1 MDGSPLVLKGEYMKR
16 FVDVVAVLSTL
27 FVVFAVS
34 TRYFSGMESLGVYL
48 AMVLLLAFLT
58 KPLSKTN
65 SVLRSL
71 DYLFAVAS
79 IAVGFYSFFFA
90 EGIAN
95 RVGDSTFLDLALG
108 VVAIILVL
116 EATRRVAGLAIVFLC
131 LFFLGYAYFGNYFP
145 ELIATKG
152 FGIERISS
160 AMYLTLSGI
169 YGLPLKVMFD
179 YIILFI
185 VFGAFLEVT
194 GGITLFINLSM
205 ALMGRYTGGQGKIA
219 VIASGLMGMIS
230 GSAVANV
237 ATVGTFTIPAMKKSG
252 YDKTFA
258 GAVES
263 IASTGGQLMPPV
275 MGAAAFV
282 MADYIEVPY
291 ATICLRAAIPAVI
304 YYFILG
310 LTIHFYAQ
318 RHRLYG
324 LPKAEL
330 PQLGEVIRNQ
340 GLLMLSLV
348 AIIAG
353 LVLGYSPTMAA
364 LSGLAVLLIVCW
376 VKPESRLT
384 WKKVYQA
391 LHSSGMAGVQVG
403 VTSASAGI
411 ILGVFMLTGLGTKI
425 ASVLIQISGGSV
437 LVLLIISM
445 LTSIAF
451 GMGMPTTPCY
461 ILLATLVG
469 PALISM
475 GVDKVLA
482 HLFLFYFGM
491 LSMITPPVAM
501 AAYTAAAISGDSF
514 YRTGFLAWRMALPI
528 FILPYFFVYYPGLA
542 LMGSWSAICSAVFSA
557 LVGLTACCIGLT
569 GYFRGELRY
578 WERGVLLL
586 GGLSVIHKSLVTDI
600 VGVVILALFLVWKMR
615 KPDQARPA
623 EKGVV
628 SAQS

>member
-1 MDGSPLVLKGEYMKR
+1 MKR
-16 FVDVVAVLSTL
+16 VIDVVAVLSSL
-27 FVVFAVS
+27 FVIFAVS

-48 AMVLLLAFLT
+48 TTVLVLTFLS

-65 SVLRSL
+65 KLLRSL
-71 DYLFAVAS
+71 DCLLAAAS
-79 IAVGFYSFFFA
+79 IVIGFYSFFFS
-90 EGIAN
+90 EEIAS
-95 RVGDSTFLDLALG
+95 RIGDSTALDIYLG
-108 VVAIILVL
+108 VIAILIVL
-116 EATRRVAGLAIVFLC
+116 EATRRVAGLSIVFLC
-131 LFFLGYAYFGNYFP
+131 LVFLGYAYFGKYFP
-145 ELIATKG
+145 ELIGTKG
-152 FGIERISS
+152 FSIERISS
-160 AMYLTLSGI
+160 MMYLTLSGI

-179 YIILFI
+179 YIVLFI

-194 GGITLFINLSM
+194 GGISLFINLSM

-252 YDKTFA
+252 YDSTFA

-282 MADYIEVPY
+282 MAEYIEIPY

-310 LTIHFYAQ
+310 LNIHFYAQ
-318 RHRLYG
+318 RKGLYG
-324 LPKAEL
+324 LPKEDL
-330 PQLGEVIRNQ
+330 PKLRDVLRKQ
-340 GLLMLSLV
+340 GLLLLSLV
-348 AIIAG
+348 AIILA

-364 LSGLAVLLIVCW
+364 LSGLAVILVVCW
-376 VKPESRLT
+376 VRPESRLT
-384 WKKVYQA
+384 WTKVYKA
-391 LHSSGMAGVQVG
+391 LHSTGMAGVQVG
-403 VTSASAGI
+403 VASASAGI

-437 LVLLIISM
+437 LFLLMISM
-445 LTSIAF
+445 VTSIAF

-469 PALISM
+469 PALTDM
-475 GVDKVLA
+475 GVSKILA

-514 YRTGFLAWRMALPI
+514 YRTGFLAWKMALPV
-528 FILPYFFVYYPGLA
+528 FIIPYFFVYYPGLA
-542 LMGSWSAICSAVFSA
+542 LMGSWDAILTSIFDA
-557 LVGLTACCIGLT
+557 LVGLTACSIAIT
-569 GYFRGELRY
+569 GYFRGELHI
-578 WERGVLLL
+578 WERLVLLL
-586 GGLSVIHKSLVTDI
+586 GGLGLIHKSFVTDI
-600 VGVVILALFLVWKMR
+600 IGIAILGLFLFRKMR
-615 KPDQARPA
+615 KPAVVQTS
-623 EKGVV
+623 EKM
-628 SAQS
+628 AM

>member
-1 MDGSPLVLKGEYMKR
+1 MKR
-16 FVDVVAVLSTL
+16 VIDTVAILSSL
-27 FVVFAVS
+27 FVIFAVS
-34 TRYFSGMESLGVYL
+34 TRYFSGMENLGVYL
-48 AMVLLLAFLT
+48 ATVLVLTFLS

-65 SVLRSL
+65 KVLRSV
-71 DYLFAVAS
+71 DYLLAAAS
-79 IAVGFYSFFFA
+79 IVIGSYSFLFS
-90 EGIAN
+90 EEIAS
-95 RVGDSTFLDLALG
+95 RIGDSTALDIYLG
-108 VVAIILVL
+108 VIAILIVL
-116 EATRRVAGLAIVFLC
+116 EATRRVAGWAIVFLC

-152 FGIERISS
+152 FSIERISS
-160 AMYLTLSGI
+160 MMYLTLSGI

-179 YIILFI
+179 YIVLFI

-194 GGITLFINLSM
+194 GGISLFINLSM

-237 ATVGTFTIPAMKKSG
+237 ATVGTFTIPSMKKGG
-252 YDKTFA
+252 YDTTFA

-291 ATICLRAAIPAVI
+291 ATVCIRAALPAVI

-310 LTIHFYAQ
+310 VIIHLYAS
-318 RHRLYG
+318 RKGLYG
-324 LPKAEL
+324 LPREEL
-330 PQLGEVIRNQ
+330 PKLRDVLRKQ
-340 GLLMLSLV
+340 GLLLLSLI
-348 AIIAG
+348 AIILA
-353 LVLGYSPTMAA
+353 LVLAYSPTMAA
-364 LSGLAVLLIVCW
+364 LSGLVVLLIVCW
-376 VKPESRLT
+376 VRPESRLT
-384 WKKVYQA
+384 WTRVYKA

-403 VTSASAGI
+403 VASASAGI

-437 LVLLIISM
+437 LFLLMISM
-445 LTSIAF
+445 VTSIAF

-469 PALISM
+469 PALTDM
-475 GVDKVLA
+475 GVTKILA

-501 AAYTAAAISGDSF
+501 AAYTAAAISGGSF
-514 YRTGFLAWRMALPI
+514 YRTGFLAWKMALPI
-528 FILPYFFVYYPGLA
+528 FIIPYFFVYYPGLA
-542 LMGSWSAICSAVFSA
+542 LMGSWVDILTATFKAF
-557 LVGLTACCIGLT
+557 VGLIACTISLT
-569 GYFRGELRY
+569 GYFRGDLRI
-578 WERGVLLL
+578 WERAVLLL
-586 GGLSVIHKSLVTDI
+586 GGLGLIHKSIVTDI
-600 VGVVILALFLVWKMR
+600 IGVAILGLFLLWKWH
-615 KPDQARPA
+615 KPIAFQMAG
-623 EKGVV
+623 K
-628 SAQS
+628 

>member
-1 MDGSPLVLKGEYMKR
+1 MKR
-16 FVDVVAVLSTL
+16 FIDIVAVLSSL
-27 FVVFAVS
+27 FVIFAVS
-34 TRYFSGMESLGVYL
+34 TRYFSGMENLGVYL
-48 AMVLLLAFLT
+48 ATVLVLTFLS

-65 SVLRSL
+65 KLLISI
-71 DYLFAVAS
+71 DYLLAVAS
-79 IAVGFYSFFFA
+79 IIIGFYSFFFS
-90 EGIAN
+90 EEIAS
-95 RVGDSTFLDLALG
+95 RIGDSTSLDIYLG
-108 VVAIILVL
+108 VIAILIVL
-116 EATRRVAGLAIVFLC
+116 EATRRVAGLSIVFLC

-152 FGIERISS
+152 FSIERISS
-160 AMYLTLSGI
+160 MMYLTLSGI

-179 YIILFI
+179 YIVLFI

-194 GGITLFINLSM
+194 GGISLFINLSM
-205 ALMGRYTGGQGKIA
+205 ALMGRFTGGQGKIA

-252 YDKTFA
+252 YDSTFA

-282 MADYIEVPY
+282 MAEYIEIPY

-310 LTIHFYAQ
+310 LNIHFYAQ
-318 RHRLYG
+318 RKGLYG
-324 LPKAEL
+324 LPKEEL
-330 PQLGEVIRNQ
+330 PKLQDVLRKQ
-340 GLLMLSLV
+340 GLLLLSLI
-348 AIIAG
+348 AIILA
-353 LVLGYSPTMAA
+353 LVFAYSPTMAA
-364 LSGLAVLLIVCW
+364 LSGLVVILIVCW
-376 VKPESRLT
+376 VRPESRLT
-384 WKKVYQA
+384 WAKVYKA

-403 VTSASAGI
+403 VASASAGI

-437 LVLLIISM
+437 LFLLIISM

-469 PALISM
+469 PALTDM
-475 GVDKVLA
+475 GVPKLLA

-501 AAYTAAAISGDSF
+501 AAYTAAAIAGDSF

-528 FILPYFFVYYPGLA
+528 FIIPYFFVYYPGLA
-542 LMGSWSAICSAVFSA
+542 LMGSWDSVLTAVFA
-557 LVGLTACCIGLT
+557 AVVGLTACSIGLT
-569 GYFRGELRY
+569 GYFRGELHL
-578 WERGVLLL
+578 WERTILLL
-586 GGLSVIHKSLVTDI
+586 GGLGLIHKGIVTDI
-600 VGVVILALFLVWKMR
+600 IGIAILALFLFWKMC
-615 KPDQARPA
+615 KPASVRNV
-623 EKGVV
+623 EKAVISGNLD
-628 SAQS
+628 

>member
-1 MDGSPLVLKGEYMKR
+1 MKR
-16 FVDVVAVLSTL
+16 VIDTVAILSSL
-27 FVVFAVS
+27 FVIFAVS
-34 TRYFSGMESLGVYL
+34 TRYLSEMENLGVYL
-48 AMVLLLAFLT
+48 GTVLVLTFLS

-65 SVLRSL
+65 KALRSV
-71 DYLFAVAS
+71 DYLLAVAS
-79 IAVGFYSFFFA
+79 IVIGSYSFLFS
-90 EGIAN
+90 EEIAS
-95 RVGDSTFLDLALG
+95 RIGDSTALDIYLG
-108 VVAIILVL
+108 VIAILIVL
-116 EATRRVAGLAIVFLC
+116 EATRRVAGWAIVFLC

-152 FGIERISS
+152 FSIERISS
-160 AMYLTLSGI
+160 MMYLTLSGI

-179 YIILFI
+179 YIVLFI

-194 GGITLFINLSM
+194 GGISLFINLSM

-237 ATVGTFTIPAMKKSG
+237 ATVGTFTIPSMKKGG
-252 YDKTFA
+252 YDTTFA

-291 ATICLRAAIPAVI
+291 ATVCIRAALPAVI

-310 LTIHFYAQ
+310 VIIHLYAS
-318 RHRLYG
+318 RKGLYG
-324 LPKAEL
+324 LPREEL
-330 PQLGEVIRNQ
+330 PKLRDVLRKQ
-340 GLLMLSLV
+340 GLLLLSLI
-348 AIIAG
+348 AIILA
-353 LVLGYSPTMAA
+353 LVLAYSPTMAA
-364 LSGLAVLLIVCW
+364 LSGLVVLLTVCW
-376 VKPESRLT
+376 FRPESRLT
-384 WKKVYQA
+384 WAKVYKA

-403 VTSASAGI
+403 VASASAGI

-437 LVLLIISM
+437 LFLLMISM
-445 LTSIAF
+445 VTSIAF

-469 PALISM
+469 PALTDM
-475 GVDKVLA
+475 GVTKILA

-501 AAYTAAAISGDSF
+501 AAYTAAAISGGSF
-514 YRTGFLAWRMALPI
+514 YRTGFLAWKMALPI
-528 FILPYFFVYYPGLA
+528 FIIPYFFIYYPGFA
-542 LMGSWSAICSAVFSA
+542 LMGSWVDILTATFKAF
-557 LVGLTACCIGLT
+557 VGLIACTISLT
-569 GYFRGELRY
+569 GYFRGDLRI
-578 WERGVLLL
+578 WERAVLLL
-586 GGLSVIHKSLVTDI
+586 GGLGLIHKSIVTDI
-600 VGVVILALFLVWKMR
+600 IGVAILGLFLLWKWR
-615 KPDQARPA
+615 KPIAFQMAG
-623 EKGVV
+623 K
-628 SAQS
+628 

>member
-1 MDGSPLVLKGEYMKR
+1 M
-16 FVDVVAVLSTL
+16 
-27 FVVFAVS
+27 
-34 TRYFSGMESLGVYL
+34 
-48 AMVLLLAFLT
+48 
-58 KPLSKTN
+58 
-65 SVLRSL
+65 
-71 DYLFAVAS
+71 
-79 IAVGFYSFFFA
+79 
-90 EGIAN
+90 
-95 RVGDSTFLDLALG
+95 
-108 VVAIILVL
+108 
-116 EATRRVAGLAIVFLC
+116 
-131 LFFLGYAYFGNYFP
+131 
-145 ELIATKG
+145 
-152 FGIERISS
+152 
-160 AMYLTLSGI
+160 MYLTLSGI

-179 YIILFI
+179 YIVLFI

-194 GGITLFINLSM
+194 GGISLFINLSM

-252 YDKTFA
+252 YDSTFA

-282 MADYIEVPY
+282 MAEYIEIPY

-310 LTIHFYAQ
+310 LNIHFYAQ
-318 RHRLYG
+318 RKGLYG
-324 LPKAEL
+324 LPKEEL
-330 PQLGEVIRNQ
+330 PKLRDVLRKQ
-340 GLLMLSLV
+340 GLLLLSLV
-348 AIIAG
+348 AIILA

-364 LSGLAVLLIVCW
+364 LSGLAVILIVCW
-376 VKPESRLT
+376 VRPESRLT
-384 WKKVYQA
+384 WTKVYKA

-403 VTSASAGI
+403 VASASAGI

-437 LVLLIISM
+437 LFLLIISM

-469 PALISM
+469 PALTDM
-475 GVDKVLA
+475 GVPKLLA

-501 AAYTAAAISGDSF
+501 AAYAAAAIAGDSF

-528 FILPYFFVYYPGLA
+528 FIIPYFFIYYPGLA
-542 LMGSWSAICSAVFSA
+542 LMGSWDHVLTSVFAAVI
-557 LVGLTACCIGLT
+557 GLTACSIALT
-569 GYFRGELRY
+569 GYFRGELHL
-578 WERGVLLL
+578 WERTILLL
-586 GGLSVIHKSLVTDI
+586 GGLGLIHKGVITDI
-600 VGVVILALFLVWKMR
+600 IGITILGLFLFWKLR
-615 KPDQARPA
+615 KPASVRNV
-623 EKGVV
+623 EKAVISGNLD
-628 SAQS
+628 